1 MVGISSTAPR
11 VTGVVITSDPNEDGR
26 GGNDDTYAA
35 GDVIEV
41 TATLSESVTVD
52 TAGGTP
58 SIELDVGGEARQA
71 RYASGTGTDA
81 LEFSYTVAAG
91 DDDLDGIEIAADM
104 LDLNDGT
111 INGGDGSGSRAV
123 LNHIAIAADVGH
135 KVDATA
141 PSFVSGKTSLN
152 GETLFVT
159 FSEPITSVDIS
170 NIMVGPI
177 NEAPI
182 SFAIDLDNRAIV
194 ELGLDNPLTNGQTVA
209 LNLPAGAVT
218 DAFGNTSA
226 VASGLNITNRVW
238 AQPTLAFTSD
248 PGLNGPDVDTY
259 AIGDVIEVTATFEAN
274 VSGSLT
280 TLGSIDIGIDVGN
293 ATRRAD
299 YDPDPLAGD
308 LLRFLYTVAESD
320 EDTDGISV
328 PAGEIKVSGE
338 AIISRLNEVP
348 VLSYAALADD
358 VGHRVDG
365 IRPMFVSGA
374 TDTDGTSIVL
384 TFSEPISSADWLAM
398 ELQLNGANRQGL
410 LGTIE
415 AEHIDQK
422 SVTVPLL
429 TDFFFIDADDDV
441 GFTFGGAS
449 VRDAA
454 GNPNLGSRRERHHQ
468 QRASGAGGGQL
479 GVHI

>member
-1 MVGISSTAPR
+1 M
-11 VTGVVITSDPNEDGR
+11 
-26 GGNDDTYAA
+26 
-35 GDVIEV
+35 
-41 TATLSESVTVD
+41 D

-58 SIELDVGGEARQA
+58 SIELDVGDEARQA

-104 LDLNDGT
+104 LDLNGGT

-141 PSFVSGKTSLN
+141 PTFVSGETNLN

-182 SFAIDLDNRAIV
+182 SFAIDPDDLAIV
-194 ELGLDNPLTNGQTVA
+194 ELSLDTPLTNGQTVA

-248 PGLNGPDVDTY
+248 PSLNGPDVDTY
-259 AIGDVIEVTATFEAN
+259 AIGDVIEVTATFQ
-274 VSGSLT
+274 
-280 TLGSIDIGIDVGN
+280 
-293 ATRRAD
+293 
-299 YDPDPLAGD
+299 
-308 LLRFLYTVAESD
+308 
-320 EDTDGISV
+320 
-328 PAGEIKVSGE
+328 
-338 AIISRLNEVP
+338 
-348 VLSYAALADD
+348 DD
-358 VGHRVDG
+358 
-365 IRPMFVSGA
+365 
-374 TDTDGTSIVL
+374 
-384 TFSEPISSADWLAM
+384 
-398 ELQLNGANRQGL
+398 
-410 LGTIE
+410 
-415 AEHIDQK
+415 
-422 SVTVPLL
+422 
-429 TDFFFIDADDDV
+429 
-441 GFTFGGAS
+441 S
-449 VRDAA
+449 VRVAYSFGLDRYRD
-454 GNPNLGSRRERHHQ
+454 RRRQ
-468 QRASGAGGGQL
+468 CDTPSGL
-479 GVHI
+479 